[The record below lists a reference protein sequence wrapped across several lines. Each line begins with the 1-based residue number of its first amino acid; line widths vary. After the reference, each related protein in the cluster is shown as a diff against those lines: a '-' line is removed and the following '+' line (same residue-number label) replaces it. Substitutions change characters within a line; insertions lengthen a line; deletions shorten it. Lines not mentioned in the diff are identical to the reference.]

1 MRQEDVPPEFIEKI
15 PIPQTIK
22 SVSGYFNVTHQCTI
36 PPNLLKINLKTDTTF
51 GIYKFHTFFNGI
63 IGHDTLEQNDSI
75 IDYKNKEITLN
86 GTKYPI
92 YYENDDEN
100 KKELNPTNKVETL
113 KIDTLEKIKIGEL
126 EVNKNETQI
135 SRQPQVFTL
144 EELEGIG
151 QLRLEHLNKEE
162 KYEIRKLID
171 TNEDIFYKKGDDL
184 TFTNEIK
191 HRIETKSDEPIYTR
205 KYRYP
210 AAFEQE
216 ISDQMK
222 ELLEQGII
230 QHSKS
235 PYNAPIWPVPK
246 KADKEGNKSLRIVI
260 DFRKLNEQTKE
271 DKYPIPRIDDILDKL
286 GRANYFSTLDLT
298 KGFYQIEV
306 DPRDREKTAFTI
318 NEGHFEFIR
327 MPFGLKN
334 APATFQRMMNNVL
347 HEHH

>member
-15 PIPQTIK
+15 PVPQTIK
-22 SVSGYFNVTHQCTI
+22 SESGYFNVTHH
-36 PPNLLKINLKTDTTF
+36 INLKTDTTF

-75 IDYKNKEITLN
+75 IDYKNKEITIN

-100 KKELNPTNKVETL
+100 KKELNPTNKMETL

-126 EVNKNETQI
+126 EINKIGELDETQI

-184 TFTNEIK
+184 TT
-191 HRIETKSDEPIYTR
+191 
-205 KYRYP
+205 
-210 AAFEQE
+210 
-216 ISDQMK
+216 
-222 ELLEQGII
+222 
-230 QHSKS
+230 
-235 PYNAPIWPVPK
+235 
-246 KADKEGNKSLRIVI
+246 
-260 DFRKLNEQTKE
+260 KLNIELRQKVMNQFTQE
-271 DKYPIPRIDDILDKL
+271 NIDTQQLLNKKL
-286 GRANYFSTLDLT
+286 VI
-298 KGFYQIEV
+298 K
-306 DPRDREKTAFTI
+306 
-318 NEGHFEFIR
+318 
-327 MPFGLKN
+327 
-334 APATFQRMMNNVL
+334 
-347 HEHH
+347 